1 VEHEEVNFLY
11 LGMQL
16 ILSEQ
21 SIVIY
26 MQYYL
31 QQILNNGSNLVQKA
45 IPGPC
50 GRETFQVPAES

>member
-1 VEHEEVNFLY
+1 VNFLY